1 MKRDKTVMSKKIT
14 VSKKDKMVTAKQ
26 YSPPVLVMT
35 SVIYKIAK
43 NANFVVKVL
52 DVGFRH
58 NWT

>member
-1 MKRDKTVMSKKIT
+1 MSKKIT

-43 NANFVVKVL
+43 NANFAVKVL